1 MEIPALN
8 VTITKAAINGQV
20 VDVVSYDDYVKNI
33 NYYNERNDIAIPV
46 KMKDKDLLLPLKGTY
61 TQNSIS
67 PGVYNAGCVDFLIY
81 PEEAFAERYMP
92 KDFISMSSSDG
103 IKELI
108 KKGDAARKLDEPF
121 ITSPDCITNIPIKD
135 TDQPEMKGLKMALN
149 AKNIDID
156 KYASRFGDNYPN
168 DKRQLK
174 NSNATLKII
183 KRFCDN
189 CDMEAL
195 LVFKDKSADVPN
207 PMNKEIV
214 VSLTD
219 NISEEDFDNLYV
231 NDNDDSS
238 ELSDE

>member
-20 VDVVSYDDYVKNI
+20 VDVVSYDDYAKNI
-33 NYYNERNDIAIPV
+33 NCYNERNDIAIPV

-81 PEEAFAERYMP
+81 PEEAFAERYMA

-238 ELSDE
+238 DNSDE